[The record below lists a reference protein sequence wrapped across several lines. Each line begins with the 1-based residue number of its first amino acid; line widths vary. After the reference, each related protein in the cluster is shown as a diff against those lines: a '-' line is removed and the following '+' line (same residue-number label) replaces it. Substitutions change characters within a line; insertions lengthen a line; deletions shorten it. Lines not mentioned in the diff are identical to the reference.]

1 MSDYYHGVTA
11 SLEPLG
17 ERRQSNSTTHY
28 YYYYILIGAPI
39 YVSANGHRRLPA
51 HTGSRSTMSQCS
63 KSERIIDQIQ
73 KSGSEKSAICD
84 IINQGGVIISQNTIE
99 SITFMLKYK
108 GRRC

>member
-1 MSDYYHGVTA
+1 
-11 SLEPLG
+11 
-17 ERRQSNSTTHY
+17 
-28 YYYYILIGAPI
+28 
-39 YVSANGHRRLPA
+39 
-51 HTGSRSTMSQCS
+51 MSQCS